1 MKMFE
6 GEKLGA
12 AIKEAIAK
20 KGIRQAD
27 LADELEVRPPAIS
40 GWIKTGKISRENMQR
55 LISYFSDVV
64 PPSHF
69 GIENMV
75 MSSEP
80 LPYRTD
86 EGKYVLNPKNAE
98 GQVLIEQ
105 LDIAGACGEGEP
117 LLYEYPELLNV
128 IGFSYEQARKLFSGR
143 NMRNIKLVSTT
154 SDSMTPTIP
163 SGATVFIDVSE
174 QRFMGD
180 AIYLFNYKNNIYLK
194 RLQRTPAGIIVK
206 SDNKLYDTF
215 PIEAECEQEFH
226 IIGRY
231 TGIIHVEVIG

>member
-1 MKMFE
+1 MYT
-6 GEKLGA
+6 GEKLGE
-12 AIKEAIAK
+12 AIKTAMKLKDVTQSEVADK
-20 KGIRQAD
+20 FGVRQPSVA
-27 LADELEVRPPAIS
+27 
-40 GWIKTGKISRENMQR
+40 GWIKSGRIGKKHIDD
-55 LISYFSDVV
+55 LIEYFSDVV

-75 MSSEP
+75 ISSEP

-86 EGKYVLNPKNAE
+86 EGKYVLNPKNTE

-105 LDIAGACGEGEP
+105 LDIAGACGAGEP

-180 AIYLFNYKNNIYLK
+180 AIYLFNYQNHIYLK

-215 PIEAECEQEFH
+215 PIEPEHEFH

>member
-1 MKMFE
+1 MFE

-40 GWIKTGKISRENMQR
+40 GWIKTGKISRENMQK
-55 LISYFSDVV
+55 LITYFSDVV

-86 EGKYVLNPKNAE
+86 EGNYTLNPRDTK
-98 GQVLIEQ
+98 GKMLIEQ
-105 LDIAGACGEGEP
+105 LDITGAQGEGAP
-117 LLYEYPELLNV
+117 ALYDYPDLLNI
-128 IGFSYEQARKLFSGR
+128 IGFSYEQGYKLFGR
-143 NMRNIKLVSTT
+143 RDASKIKLVSTVG
-154 SDSMTPTIP
+154 DSMSPTIP
-163 SGATVFIDVSE
+163 SGATIFLDISE

-180 AIYLFNYKNNIYLK
+180 AIYFFYYRGDLYLK
-194 RLQRTPAGIIVK
+194 RLQKTPNGLFAK
-206 SDNKLYDTF
+206 SDNKQYDPF
-215 PIEAECEQEFH
+215 RIEPEHEHEFN
-226 IIGRY
+226 ILGRY
-231 TGIIHVEVIG
+231 TGIIHIEITG

>member
-1 MKMFE
+1 M
-6 GEKLGA
+6 
-12 AIKEAIAK
+12 
-20 KGIRQAD
+20 
-27 LADELEVRPPAIS
+27 
-40 GWIKTGKISRENMQR
+40 
-55 LISYFSDVV
+55 
-64 PPSHF
+64 
-69 GIENMV
+69 
-75 MSSEP
+75 
-80 LPYRTD
+80 
-86 EGKYVLNPKNAE
+86 
-98 GQVLIEQ
+98 LIEQ
-105 LDIAGACGEGEP
+105 LDIAGACGAGEP

-180 AIYLFNYKNNIYLK
+180 AIYLFNYQNHIYLK

-215 PIEAECEQEFH
+215 PIEPEHEFH

>member
-1 MKMFE
+1 MYT
-6 GEKLGA
+6 GEKLGD
-12 AIKEAIAK
+12 AIRRAMQLKDVTQSQVAEKFGVKQPSVA
-20 KGIRQAD
+20 
-27 LADELEVRPPAIS
+27 
-40 GWIKTGKISRENMQR
+40 GWIKNGRIGKQHIDD
-55 LISYFSDVV
+55 LIEYFSDVV

-75 MSSEP
+75 VANTP

-86 EGKYVLNPKNAE
+86 EGKYVLNPKTTE

-128 IGFSYEQARKLFSGR
+128 IGFSYEQAHKLFSGR

-174 QRFMGD
+174 QRFVGD

-215 PIEAECEQEFH
+215 PIEAEYEQEFH

>member
-1 MKMFE
+1 MYT
-6 GEKLGA
+6 GEKLGD
-12 AIKEAIAK
+12 AIRRAMQLKDVTQSQVAEKFGVKQPSVA
-20 KGIRQAD
+20 
-27 LADELEVRPPAIS
+27 
-40 GWIKTGKISRENMQR
+40 GWIKNGRIGKQHIDD
-55 LISYFSDVV
+55 LIEYFSDVV

-75 MSSEP
+75 VANTP
-80 LPYRTD
+80 PPYRTD
-86 EGKYVLNPKNAE
+86 EGQYILNPENPE
-98 GQVLIEQ
+98 GKILIEQ
-105 LDIAGACGEGEP
+105 LDVAAACGEGEP
-117 LLYEYPELLNV
+117 SLYDYPDLLNT
-128 IGFSYEQARKLFSGR
+128 IAFTPEQGRKLFGNR
-143 NMRNIKLVSTT
+143 NTRNIKLVSTT

-180 AIYLFNYKNNIYLK
+180 AIYLFNYQNNIYLK

-215 PIEAECEQEFH
+215 PIEPEYEQEFH

-231 TGIIHVEVIG
+231 TGIVHVEVIG

>member
-1 MKMFE
+1 MFE

-75 MSSEP
+75 TIPE
-80 LPYRTD
+80 LYAGYRTD
-86 EGKYVLNPKNAE
+86 EGNYTLNPNNTQDKI
-98 GQVLIEQ
+98 LIEQ
-105 LDIAGACGEGEP
+105 LDITGAQGNGAP
-117 LLYEYPELLNV
+117 ALYDYPDLLNI
-128 IGFSYEQARKLFSGR
+128 IGFSYEQGYKLFGR
-143 NMRNIKLVSTT
+143 RDTSKIKLVSTVG
-154 SDSMTPTIP
+154 DSMSPTIP
-163 SGATVFIDVSE
+163 SGATIFLDISE

-180 AIYLFNYKNNIYLK
+180 AIYFFYYRGDLYLK
-194 RLQRTPAGIIVK
+194 RLQKLPNGLFAK
-206 SDNKLYDTF
+206 SDNKQYDPF
-215 PIEAECEQEFH
+215 RIDPEYEHEFN
-226 IIGRY
+226 ILGRY
-231 TGIIHVEVIG
+231 TGIIHIEITG

>member
-1 MKMFE
+1 MKN
-6 GEKLGA
+6 EKRLA
-12 AIKEAIAK
+12 AVKTLIAENFNGNQTEFARAINKSPAQVNQWMN
-20 KGIRQAD
+20 GYRQIGDAVAVHIEKT
-27 LADELEVRPPAIS
+27 LELPIGMLDGDPIPTA
-40 GWIKTGKISRENMQR
+40 
-55 LISYFSDVV
+55 
-64 PPSHF
+64 
-69 GIENMV
+69 
-75 MSSEP
+75 P
-80 LPYRTD
+80 LHYRTD
-86 EGKYVLNPKNAE
+86 EGKYVLNPKNTE

-105 LDIAGACGEGEP
+105 LDIAGACGAGEP

-180 AIYLFNYKNNIYLK
+180 AIYLFNYQNHIYLK

-215 PIEAECEQEFH
+215 PIEPEHEFH